1 MNHIPNFEPST
12 PINSTGMRVDI
23 NVFRFS
29 IRTLNIGTGS
39 LNWIN
44 CMQLFQR
51 GTVNHERTIKHF
63 SSIIFGIAS

>member
-1 MNHIPNFEPST
+1 
-12 PINSTGMRVDI
+12 MRVDI